1 MDHENTITLDAF
13 LTALS
18 RLGDPL
24 PVELKKQL
32 NAIAQGFPDTIR
44 KLPGLVDQYAPL
56 EEQYEIALDAMPSD
70 GERLKFAEPQTV
82 ASPIAEAE
90 SPQDPELPE
99 STVSWDEVE
108 RQVGW
113 YFKEMALDV
122 IERSHPNYDPKMTEV
137 LTAALTEMKQTPAM
151 TIEQFDD
158 WLTTVFDS
166 PDDEL

>member
-56 EEQYEIALDAMPSD
+56 EEQYEMSLDAMPSD
-70 GERLKFAEPQTV
+70 GERLKFAEPQTLEPPT
-82 ASPIAEAE
+82 SEAE
-90 SPQDPELPE
+90 SSQDLELPE

-108 RQVGW
+108 RQVGT
-113 YFKEMALDV
+113 YFTNMALELMEGVKIPNDV
-122 IERSHPNYDPKMTEV
+122 TQKTFEDTDAGKNLVRCHSV
-137 LTAALTEMKQTPAM
+137 
-151 TIEQFDD
+151 
-158 WLTTVFDS
+158 
-166 PDDEL
+166 DELFEQIGI